1 MTRSSI
7 RVAIGNC
14 ETNKFNSIHNVM
26 VVLTFQSVG
35 EILK

>member
-1 MTRSSI
+1 MTRSGI

-14 ETNKFNSIHNVM
+14 KTNKFNGIHNVM
-26 VVLTFQSVG
+26 VVLTFESVG